1 MNKKGLAVVFSLI
14 AVVTAGLAAAGGMV
28 ESEEKATPSFTGEYS
43 VAPDGRIAYIMESS
57 GTQTLYVKERGAERS
72 GIYTAEESKKLWSP
86 VFNEN
91 GDVSAVETSGYPE
104 GGPGEQEFQLAHSD
118 IVTASAEGGKV
129 ETVLQARGLITGLVK
144 DPVHERWIVNGI
156 HLSTQGEPETGF
168 KPLQSGLYTLK
179 PDGAF
184 EEIRSFDAYSP
195 GSLSVSED
203 GEEIL
208 MILPDDYKNAT
219 PESMFESV
227 QRIYEMNIAEPG
239 QLTPVPLKNNDVPVS
254 EVVQLEKENKLLVQ
268 TIMNYGEED
277 PLFQYDMVTFDRAS
291 GEKGERLSINESVQ
305 HTQLNQGESSMYYIK
320 EKDRETQKQRFEL
333 FRYHLE
339 SGKEEKIELTPQSS

>member
-1 MNKKGLAVVFSLI
+1 MAVVFSLI

-28 ESEEKATPSFTGEYS
+28 ESQEEAKPSFTGEYS
-43 VAPDGRIAYIMESS
+43 VASDGRIAYVMESS

-86 VFNEN
+86 AFNEN
-91 GDVSAVETSGYPE
+91 GDVSVIETTGYPE

-118 IVTASAEGGKV
+118 VLRVSAEGGKK
-129 ETVLQARGLITGLVK
+129 ETVLQARGVLTVLKK
-144 DPVHERWIVNGI
+144 DPAHERLIVKGI
-156 HLSTQGEPETGF
+156 HVSTQGKPEEGF
-168 KPLQSGLYTLK
+168 KPMESGLYTLK

-184 EEIRSFDAYSP
+184 EEIRTFDTYSP
-195 GSLSVSED
+195 GSLSISSD
-203 GEEIL
+203 GSKML

-239 QLTPVPLKNNDVPVS
+239 QLSLVPLKHNDIPVS

-268 TIMNYGEED
+268 TIMNYGEGD
-277 PLFQYDMVTFDRAS
+277 PLFQYDMVTFDRAA
-291 GEKGERLSINESVQ
+291 GEKGERLGINESVQ
-305 HTQLNQGESSMYYIK
+305 HAQLNQGESGMYYIK
-320 EKDRETQKQRFEL
+320 EKDRQTQQQRYEL
-333 FRYHLE
+333 YHYHLE
-339 SGKEEKIELTPQSS
+339 SGEEEKIELTPQSS